1 MEPSPPCHWKIVM
14 EKQTFSANEILFNE
28 GDDGE
33 VAYLV
38 ENGTVEISIM
48 DGGTRNVLG
57 EIEKG
62 GLFGE
67 MALIGNLPR
76 MATATASCET
86 TVVII
91 HRKVLRNLIENSDAL
106 MSAMLLNLIGHVRS
120 LSEKLNPGQANDP
133 DVQVFYRGEGGAYK
147 RR

>member
-1 MEPSPPCHWKIVM
+1 MER
-14 EKQTFSANEILFNE
+14 QTFLANEILFKE
-28 GDDGE
+28 GDEGE

-38 ENGTVEISIM
+38 ENGTVEIFIM
-48 DGGTRNVLG
+48 DGENKNVLG
-57 EIEKG
+57 EIDKG

-76 MATATASCET
+76 MATAVASCET
-86 TVVII
+86 TCVII

-120 LSEKLNPGQANDP
+120 LNEKLNPAQVDDS
-133 DVQVFYRGEGGAYK
+133 DVQVFYRGEAGAYK